1 MKEKSVIIVFCA
13 LFFGMFLFSLFP
25 KEKEFSETENRYLQQ
40 KPEISLKKVLNG
52 TFEADYE
59 AYIKD
64 QFPARDSWVGLKNK
78 FEYSLGKQ
86 EMNGVY
92 VGRENYFIE
101 NHPAQNYESN
111 LAKENIVTLSN
122 TVSQYEKM
130 LGEGHVKVMLVPNAV
145 TILRDKL
152 PEYAMPYNQ
161 MEYLEQVKGEIKE
174 EEVWIP
180 LYETLV
186 QHKEEGIYYHTDHHW
201 TTLGAYYGY
210 EQWCKESGITPVA
223 LSDMEQTLLTK
234 DFLGTISSKI
244 NFAMKADEMYRFEPE
259 GADYT
264 AAYMNREEENTLYDE
279 EALKIKDK
287 YAYFL
292 KGNNGIVTITNHSM
306 EEGETLLVVKDSYAN
321 CFLPMIASHYKTVY
335 VVDLR
340 YYSNLLSESVAEW
353 EIDDLLI
360 LYNVNSF
367 ATDTYVQRMQY

>member
-1 MKEKSVIIVFCA
+1 MKEKSVTIVFCA

-25 KEKEFSETENRYLQQ
+25 KQKEFSESENRYLQQ
-40 KPEISLKKVLNG
+40 KPEFSFEKVLDG
-52 TFEADYE
+52 SFEADYE
-59 AYIKD
+59 DYIKD
-64 QFPARDSWVGLKNK
+64 QFPARDGWVGLKNK
-78 FEYSLGKQ
+78 FEFFLGKQ

-92 VGRENYFIE
+92 VGKEEYFIE
-101 NHPAQNYESN
+101 NHPAKNYESE
-111 LAKENIVTLSN
+111 LAKENMIALSN
-122 TVSQYEKM
+122 TVSQYEKT

-145 TILRDKL
+145 TILKDKL

-161 MEYLEQVKGEIKE
+161 MEYM
-174 EEVWIP
+174 EEVKEALKAEDVWVP
-180 LYETLV
+180 LYDTLM
-186 QHKEEGIYYHTDHHW
+186 QHKEDGIYYHTDHHW

-210 EQWCKESGITPVA
+210 EQWCKESGITPIP

-244 NFAMKADEMYRFEPE
+244 NFSMKADEMYRFEPK

-264 AAYMNREEENTLYDE
+264 AAYMNRKEENTLYDE
-279 EALKIKDK
+279 EALTVKDK

-292 KGNNGIVTITNHSM
+292 KGNNGIVTITNHNM

-321 CFLPMIASHYKTVY
+321 CFLPMIAAHYKTVY

-340 YYSNLLSESVAEW
+340 YYANLLSESAAEW
-353 EIDDLLI
+353 DIDDLLI

>member
-210 EQWCKESGITPVA
+210 ERWCKESGITPVA

>member
-244 NFAMKADEMYRFEPE
+244 NFAMKADEMYRFEPK

>member
-40 KPEISLKKVLNG
+40 KPEISLKRVLNG

-161 MEYLEQVKGEIKE
+161 IDRK
-174 EEVWIP
+174 
-180 LYETLV
+180 
-186 QHKEEGIYYHTDHHW
+186 
-201 TTLGAYYGY
+201 
-210 EQWCKESGITPVA
+210 S
-223 LSDMEQTLLTK
+223 
-234 DFLGTISSKI
+234 
-244 NFAMKADEMYRFEPE
+244 
-259 GADYT
+259 
-264 AAYMNREEENTLYDE
+264 
-279 EALKIKDK
+279 
-287 YAYFL
+287 
-292 KGNNGIVTITNHSM
+292 
-306 EEGETLLVVKDSYAN
+306 VV
-321 CFLPMIASHYKTVY
+321 
-335 VVDLR
+335 
-340 YYSNLLSESVAEW
+340 
-353 EIDDLLI
+353 
-360 LYNVNSF
+360 
-367 ATDTYVQRMQY
+367 

>member
-210 EQWCKESGITPVA
+210 EQWCKESRITPVA

>member
-40 KPEISLKKVLNG
+40 KPEISLKRVLNG

-174 EEVWIP
+174 EEVWIT

-210 EQWCKESGITPVA
+210 EQWCKESGVTPVA

-264 AAYMNREEENTLYDE
+264 AAYMNREEENTLYEE

>member
-40 KPEISLKKVLNG
+40 KPEISLKRVLNG

-145 TILRDKL
+145 TILGDKL

-244 NFAMKADEMYRFEPE
+244 NFAMKADEMYRFEPK

>member
-40 KPEISLKKVLNG
+40 KPEISLKRVLNG

-244 NFAMKADEMYRFEPE
+244 NFAMKADEMYRFEPK